1 MSYILYYSNFC
12 ESSRSLLNYLR
23 TSVLQDDIHFMSVDK
38 RVKDK
43 NNTLKIVLENG
54 ESVKLPENVN
64 KVPAL
69 LLLNR
74 GNRVI
79 FGNDIM
85 KFLTPKE
92 EEATQLS
99 NVNNNYNTN
108 NNIEPEAFS
117 IYEMAGIS
125 DTYSYLDM
133 NSDDLSAKG
142 SGGLRTMH
150 SYVPI
155 NFQDFIET
163 PPDDYSPDTIGENSI
178 EKLQKSREKEISASY

>member
-38 RVKDK
+38 RIKDK
-43 NNTLKIVLENG
+43 NGSLKIVLENG

-92 EEATQLS
+92 QDMS
-99 NVNNNYNTN
+99 QSVNTTKKD
-108 NNIEPEAFS
+108 NINEPEAFS

-125 DTYSYLDM
+125 DAYSYLDM
-133 NSDDLSAKG
+133 DSEDLSAKG
-142 SGGLRTMH
+142 NGGLRTMH

-178 EKLQKSREKEISASY
+178 EKLQKSREREISATY